1 MKKLFILLFLSS
13 FAIRADAQY
22 LKSPNQAFDL
32 ALSSNGSQSA
42 FALGWSHLHGLGK
55 KKNFRI
61 GYGIRYTQNFGSNA
75 TFVTAPAEL
84 TSGQTGLGVIFS
96 EYVPEN
102 FDTLTFSSYSVGS
115 INLSIHLNY
124 RIKTKWEVEFNIDAI
139 GASFGK
145 KQDAKYETSKNA
157 GFGTTQA
164 ALPTS
169 LNLLLT
175 SDNDIGSLNS
185 ELMVRYWFKP
195 TWSIK
200 AGATFIFA
208 EYTTDKKLY
217 LDNDRFRNK
226 ALMGMIGISYNPF
239 RGAGS

>member
-1 MKKLFILLFLSS
+1 MKKFLLLLSFLSLAF
-13 FAIRADAQY
+13 FAEAQY
-22 LKSPNQAFDL
+22 LKSPNQAVDL
-32 ALSSNGSQSA
+32 SFSSNGSQSA

-61 GYGIRYTQNFGSNA
+61 GYGIRYSQNFGSNA
-75 TFVTAPAEL
+75 TFVTAPAKL

-96 EYVPEN
+96 DYIPEN
-102 FDTLTFSSYSVGS
+102 FDTLTFSKYSVGS
-115 INLSIHLNY
+115 LNLSIHLNY
-124 RIKTKWEVEFNIDAI
+124 RIKTKWEVEFNIDAV
-139 GASFGK
+139 GVSFGK
-145 KQDAKYETSKNA
+145 KQDAKYETSKNT
-157 GFGTTQA
+157 GFGTTQPA
-164 ALPTS
+164 SPTT

-185 ELMVRYWFKP
+185 ELMARYWFQP
-195 TWSIK
+195 SWSIK

-239 RGAGS
+239 RNAE

>member
-1 MKKLFILLFLSS
+1 MKKFLLLLSFLVN
-13 FAIRADAQY
+13 ALLADAQY
-22 LKSPNQAFDL
+22 LKSSNQAIDL
-32 ALSSNGSQSA
+32 AFSSNGSQTALS
-42 FALGWSHLHGLGK
+42 LGWSHLHGLGK

-61 GYGIRYTQNFGSNA
+61 GYGIRYSQNFGSNT

-84 TSGQTGLGVIFS
+84 TSGQTGLGVLFS
-96 EYVPEN
+96 DYIPEN
-102 FDTLTFSSYSVGS
+102 FDTLTFSKYSVGS
-115 INLSIHLNY
+115 FNLSIHLNY
-124 RIKTKWEVEFNIDAI
+124 RIKTKWEVEFNIDAD
-139 GASFGK
+139 GVSFGK
-145 KQDAKYETSKNA
+145 KQDTKYESNKNTN
-157 GFGTTQA
+157 FGEVQPA
-164 ALPTS
+164 SPTS

-185 ELMVRYWFKP
+185 ELMARYWFKP

-208 EYTTDKKLY
+208 EYTTNNKLY

-239 RGAGS
+239 RGIGL